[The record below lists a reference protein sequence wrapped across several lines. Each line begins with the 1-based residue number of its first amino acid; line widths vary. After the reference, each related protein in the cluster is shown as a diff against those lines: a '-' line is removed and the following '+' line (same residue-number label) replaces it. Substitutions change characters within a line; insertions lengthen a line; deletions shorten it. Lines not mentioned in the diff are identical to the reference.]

1 MKLDEFLTN
10 ALIESLQNGL
20 IAPELII
27 VYAGNYLT
35 KSLITAD
42 DMAKV
47 QNAVT
52 AYQAEQANDSS
63 SASEFAPA
71 STSASESASA
81 SASVSDVASASASE
95 ATSAVANASA
105 SATVTA
111 SETAASNTNQ
121 PA

>member
-20 IAPELII
+20 IAPELIV

-42 DMAKV
+42 EMTQV
-47 QNAVT
+47 QNAVA
-52 AYQAEQANDSS
+52 AYQAAQASNASG
-63 SASEFAPA
+63 SASAN
-71 STSASESASA
+71 ASESA
-81 SASVSDVASASASE
+81 SDVASASEPAS
-95 ATSAVANASA
+95 AIASA
-105 SATVTA
+105 SASATA

>member
-27 VYAGNYLT
+27 VYAGNYLA

-42 DMAKV
+42 EMTQV
-47 QNAVT
+47 QNAV
-52 AYQAEQANDSS
+52 ASYKAAQASNA
-63 SASEFAPA
+63 
-71 STSASESASA
+71 SASA
-81 SASVSDVASASASE
+81 SASASEPASAVASASAS
-95 ATSAVANASA
+95 A
-105 SATVTA
+105 TA

>member
-35 KSLITAD
+35 KSLITTD

-47 QNAVT
+47 QNAVVS
-52 AYQAEQANDSS
+52 YQAEQANDSS
-63 SASEFAPA
+63 SANEPAPA
-71 STSASESASA
+71 STSASA
-81 SASVSDVASASASE
+81 VASASASTS
-95 ATSAVANASA
+95 ASAVASEPASA
-105 SATVTA
+105 SASTTA
-111 SETAASNTNQ
+111 SETAASN
-121 PA
+121 

>member
-27 VYAGNYLT
+27 VYAGNYLA
-35 KSLITAD
+35 KSLITTD
-42 DMAKV
+42 DMTQV

-52 AYQAEQANDSS
+52 AYQAEQASNSTSINASGSS
-63 SASEFAPA
+63 SA
-71 STSASESASA
+71 SASESASA
-81 SASVSDVASASASE
+81 SASVSDVAGEPASASAS
-95 ATSAVANASA
+95 TTA
-105 SATVTA
+105 SATV
-111 SETAASNTNQ
+111 ASNTNQ